1 MILYSAIII
10 RRNVKK
16 RQKTGVDKSA
26 KSNFLEVGIAS

>member
-1 MILYSAIII
+1 
-10 RRNVKK
+10 VKK